1 MQRSL
6 VAGRSLPDRGV
17 KLWGGTWSQPTVA
30 ETARSLGRRLAV
42 TASGQATVGLPSAPV
57 SNRATAT
64 MFSVE
69 GRKGTGREGARFL
82 EELLWLFGAKFGPSP
97 FGASLSACPS

>member
-42 TASGQATVGLPSAPV
+42 TASGQATAGLPSAPV

-69 GRKGTGREGARFL
+69 GRKGTGREGDDARFL
-82 EELLWLFGAKFGPSP
+82 EELLWLIGAKLGPSP
-97 FGASLSACPS
+97 FSASLSA